1 MRSTESSP
9 TPGSPQDKQVVAP
22 NYSVQTSSD
31 DRKVTVE
38 SVSSE
43 DFSEEEEEEEGGFKR
58 VLKDEI
64 RRGDCQGQGPCTGIV
79 GWNRK
84 EIL

>member
-1 MRSTESSP
+1 MIRSAESSP
-9 TPGSPQDKQVVAP
+9 TPKSPQDKQVVAP
-22 NYSVQTSSD
+22 DYSVQTSSD
-31 DRKVTVE
+31 DQKVTVE

-43 DFSEEEEEEEGGFKR
+43 GFSEEGEEGFKR
-58 VLKDEI
+58 VLKGEI